1 MADTLSVVAGLLLT
15 RIGQLV
21 TNAHGAP
28 DPVGTIDHAA
38 VAIEDGRVVWA
49 GPEDDLPRGHRTLP
63 VLDCEE
69 RAVLP
74 GFVDPH
80 THLVFAGDR
89 ADEFAR
95 RLEGESYE
103 EVLAS
108 GGGIHRTV
116 RETRAAGRAELADQA
131 EVRLKRMLAH
141 GTTTVEIKSGYGLET
156 GTERRILETVVELA
170 RRVPMELVPTFL
182 AHLVPE
188 EHQGDREGY
197 LKLVEEEML
206 PACAPLARYCDV
218 FCDRGAFT
226 VEEARRLL
234 TAGAR
239 HGLRPRLHAN
249 ELGPT
254 GGARLAAEL
263 GAVSADHLAFLDGED
278 IAALRVAGTVAVLL
292 PATSFSLGGSRYAP
306 GRRLWEAGVT
316 VALGTDCNPG
326 TSYAESMPF
335 VIALACAEMGLSPAQ
350 ALWSATRG
358 GALALEEAAKGWL
371 GPGSAGDLVVLDAPS
386 YLHLP
391 YRPGTNLVWKV
402 VRGGDLVVA

>member
-1 MADTLSVVAGLLLT
+1 MAGLLLT

-21 TNAHGAP
+21 TNAPGAR
-28 DPVGTIDHAA
+28 DLVGTIDDAA
-38 VAIEDGRVVWA
+38 VAIEDGRVAWA
-49 GPEDDLPRGHRTLP
+49 GPEDDLPRSHQSLP
-63 VLDCEE
+63 VLDCEG

-103 EVLAS
+103 QVLAS

-116 RETRAAGRAELADQA
+116 RETRAAERAELVDQA
-131 EVRLKRMLAH
+131 EVRLRRMLAH

-156 GTERRILETVVELA
+156 DTERRILETVAELA
-170 RRVPMELVPTFL
+170 RRVPMELVGTFL
-182 AHLVPE
+182 GGHLVPE
-188 EHQGDREGY
+188 EYEGDREGY

-234 TAGAR
+234 AAGAR

-249 ELGPT
+249 ELGST

-263 GAVSADHLAFLDGED
+263 GAVSADHLAFLDGEE
-278 IAALRVAGTVAVLL
+278 IAGLRGAGTVAVLL
-292 PATSFSLGGSRYAP
+292 PATSFSLGGARYAP
-306 GRRLWEAGVT
+306 GRQLWDGRVT

-326 TSYAESMPF
+326 TSYTESMPF

-358 GALALEEAAKGWL
+358 GALALEEPAKGWL

-386 YLHLP
+386 YLHLS
-391 YRPGTNLVWKV
+391 YRPGSNLAWKV
-402 VRGGDLVVA
+402 VKGGEVVVT

>member
-1 MADTLSVVAGLLLT
+1 MADTLSGVAGLLLT

-21 TNAHGAP
+21 TNAPGGP
-28 DPVGTIDHAA
+28 EPVGTIDRAA
-38 VAIEDGRVVWA
+38 LAIEGGRVAWA
-49 GPEDDLPRGHRTLP
+49 GPEDDLPGGHRSLP
-63 VLDCEE
+63 VLDCEG

-116 RETRAAGRAELADQA
+116 RETRAAGRAELADQTEA
-131 EVRLKRMLAH
+131 RLKRMLAH

-156 GTERRILETVVELA
+156 GTERRILETVGEVA

-188 EHQGDREGY
+188 EYEGDREGY

-234 TAGAR
+234 AAGAR

-249 ELGPT
+249 ELGST
-254 GGARLAAEL
+254 GGAGLAAEL
-263 GAVSADHLAFLDGED
+263 GAVSADHLAFLDGEE
-278 IAALRVAGTVAVLL
+278 IAALREAGTVAVLL

-306 GRRLWEAGVT
+306 GRQLWEAGVT

-326 TSYAESMPF
+326 TSYTESMAF
-335 VIALACAEMGLSPAQ
+335 VIALACAEMGLTPAQ
-350 ALWSATRG
+350 AVWSATRG
-358 GALALEEAAKGWL
+358 GALALEEPAKGWL

-391 YRPGTNLVWKV
+391 YRAGTNLAWKV
-402 VRGGDLVVA
+402 VKGGELVVA